1 MQSAQNMVLDNAGTG
16 LGDQLVQ
23 QLQDSL
29 EERRKT
35 STDVAKN
42 PLALGDI
49 TQSSLG
55 MAATMLGFGSPGG
68 PGGPLAK
75 TNGLV

>member
-1 MQSAQNMVLDNAGTG
+1 MAISAQNFMLGNSDMG

-23 QLQDSL
+23 QLQDQIAA
-29 EERRKT
+29 RRKT
-35 STDVAKN
+35 GDVAKN

-55 MAATMLGFGSPGG
+55 MAASLLGFGTPQGA
-68 PGGPLAK
+68 GGPLAK
-75 TNGLV
+75 TMGLV